1 MNKYYVHHIVVKGL
15 VESLKDLE
23 QLGYLRSLLETQ
35 DEGGA
40 CVFAMKPKGKD
51 WLEFPKG
58 VLDYKELSQAIDT
71 RIDTLVEFIKEH
83 YKFDP
88 SETTICNKRSN

>member
-1 MNKYYVHHIVVKGL
+1 MGKYLVHHHVVKGL

-35 DEGGA
+35 EKGAA
-40 CVFAMKPKGKD
+40 CVFAIKPKGKD
-51 WLEFPKG
+51 WLELPKG
-58 VLDYKELSQAIDT
+58 VLDYKELRKAIDA
-71 RIDTLVEFIKEH
+71 RIDELVEFIKEN

-88 SETTICNKRSN
+88 CEATIVMKRS